1 MDIKKTLI
9 VLLMAYT
16 QIAFAQT
23 GIGTTTPVN
32 KLQVETAT
40 SDPASSGTAANGNL
54 RLSGT
59 SNAVH
64 VLDFGLSS
72 TSTFAWMQARNKT
85 TYATNYILGIN
96 PLGGSVGIGTS
107 APSTTLTVGNA
118 GGTVSGEITIN
129 PQGATNEGGQITLKK
144 SLSGPAND
152 WTIDT
157 YGDNLANARFRIFN
171 GSDATTGLSIKEN
184 GFVGLGNIAPTVRLQ
199 VTGDI
204 IANSIAGSSDIRF
217 KKDISPIENPLTK
230 VMQLRGVNFNWNT
243 DAYPQRMF
251 SDKRTMGFIAQ
262 EVEKIV
268 PEIVQTENTA
278 EGFKSVQYDK
288 VVALLVEAVK
298 AQQKQI
304 QHLKREVKKLKKQTR

>member
-1 MDIKKTLI
+1 MDFKHIFIL
-9 VLLMAYT
+9 
-16 QIAFAQT
+16 AFSGLSYGAMAQT

-32 KLQVETAT
+32 KLQVEATTA
-40 SDPASSGTAANGNL
+40 DPASSGTTANGNL
-54 RLSGT
+54 RLSGP
-59 SNAVH
+59 SPAVH

-85 TYATNYILGIN
+85 YGTNYFLGIN
-96 PLGGSVGIGTS
+96 PLGGNVGIGTS
-107 APSTTLTVGNA
+107 APLSTLTVGNA
-118 GGTVSGEITIN
+118 GGTISGEITIN
-129 PQGATNEGGQITLKK
+129 PQGASNEGGQITLKK
-144 SLSGPAND
+144 SLSGPTND

-217 KKDISPIENPLTK
+217 KKDISPIENPLAK

-243 DAYPQRMF
+243 SAFPQRMF
-251 SDKRTMGFIAQ
+251 SEKRTMGFIAQ
-262 EVEKIV
+262 EVEKVV

-288 VVALLVEAVK
+288 IVALLVEAVK

-304 QHLKREVKKLKKQTR
+304 QQLKREVKKLKKQAR

>member
-1 MDIKKTLI
+1 MDFKRIFIFAILGLSFGAK
-9 VLLMAYT
+9 
-16 QIAFAQT
+16 AQT

-40 SDPASSGTAANGNL
+40 ADPLSSGTTANGNL
-54 RLSGT
+54 RLSGP
-59 SNAVH
+59 SPAVH

-85 TYATNYILGIN
+85 YGTNYFLGIN
-96 PLGGSVGIGTS
+96 PLGGNVGIGTS
-107 APSTTLTVGNA
+107 APLSTLTVGNA
-118 GGTVSGEITIN
+118 GGTISGEITIN
-129 PQGATNEGGQITLKK
+129 PQGASNEGGQITLKK
-144 SLSGPAND
+144 SLSGPTND

-217 KKDISPIENPLTK
+217 KKDISPIENPLAK

-243 DAYPQRMF
+243 SAFPQRMF
-251 SDKRTMGFIAQ
+251 SEKRTMGFIAQ
-262 EVEKIV
+262 EVEKVV

-288 VVALLVEAVK
+288 IVALLVEAVK

-304 QHLKREVKKLKKQTR
+304 QQLKREVKKLKKQAR